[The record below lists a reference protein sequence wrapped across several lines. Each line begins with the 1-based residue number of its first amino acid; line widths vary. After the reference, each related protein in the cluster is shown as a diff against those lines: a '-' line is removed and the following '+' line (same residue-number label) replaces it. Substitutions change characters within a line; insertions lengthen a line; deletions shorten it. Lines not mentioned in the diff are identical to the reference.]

1 MPARTEMYHARTGS
15 VERERVLLKIG
26 IISFYFN
33 FPIYKRFDH
42 PVFYCCTGYV
52 VLLARRYYRGNCGFN
67 KIKIENSRQLTM
79 AEAKLKLEH
88 DGQQPRTRK
97 VGIARRRATTLS
109 RARVVLYL
117 RNLKGNVK
125 N

>member
-1 MPARTEMYHARTGS
+1 M
-15 VERERVLLKIG
+15 
-26 IISFYFN
+26 
-33 FPIYKRFDH
+33 
-42 PVFYCCTGYV
+42 FYCCNGYV
-52 VLLARRYYRGNCGFN
+52 VLLAHRYYCGNCGFN
-67 KIKIENSRQLTM
+67 KIKIENLRQLTM